1 MINKV
6 NPAIKTAMMTI
17 KTSSL
22 TRVVPTRLTIND
34 YDLLSEVAKQKKSTT
49 SALLRQLVMECIE
62 NQDEEIP
69 TLT

>member
-1 MINKV
+1 
-6 NPAIKTAMMTI
+6 MMTI

-34 YDLLSEVAKQKKSTT
+34 YDLLSDVAKQKKSTT

-62 NQDEEIP
+62 KQDKEIP
-69 TLT
+69 PLD

>member
-1 MINKV
+1 VSLKLTLTIRIAMI
-6 NPAIKTAMMTI
+6 TI

-62 NQDEEIP
+62 KQDKEIP
-69 TLT
+69 PLD